1 MHRSFYWFMQAVLH
15 HALVDLIASLALLF
29 LACLRLHA
37 IHGNFLNI
45 IDLFV
50 HVVGTKTLLH
60 CKIRFY
66 VQE

>member
-1 MHRSFYWFMQAVLH
+1 MHRSFYWFMHAVLH

-37 IHGNFLNI
+37 MHGNFLNI
-45 IDLFV
+45 IELFV
-50 HVVGTKTLLH
+50 HGTKNVLH